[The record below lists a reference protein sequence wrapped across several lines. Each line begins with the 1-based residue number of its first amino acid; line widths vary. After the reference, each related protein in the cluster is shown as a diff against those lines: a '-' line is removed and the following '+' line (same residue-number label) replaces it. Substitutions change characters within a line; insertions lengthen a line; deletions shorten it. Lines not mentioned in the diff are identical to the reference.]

1 MGRREKIFLRDK
13 KGATINSYARGRPR
27 DNLRGRSGID
37 KYKKR
42 DKMEKNAC
50 AGA

>member
-1 MGRREKIFLRDK
+1 MGRRKKIFLRSK
-13 KGATINSYARGRPR
+13 KGATINSYARGRR
-27 DNLRGRSGID
+27 REFLRGLSGID